1 VVIVPP
7 CSRWAPG
14 ARRCR
19 RAPGYDLTLGAAVE
33 VLELLDRHLDA
44 RDFVLDGRY
53 SIADIALYGYTHVAP
68 EAGLGLDPYPA
79 LRA

>member
-1 VVIVPP
+1 MPAIGGLRFRLLT
-7 CSRWAPG
+7 SRLMPDDPD
-14 ARRCR
+14 ARR
-19 RAPGYDLTLGAAVE
+19 RAGAAVE